1 MSHPPGMERQSGRRS
16 LTAKQ
21 AGLTLA
27 IALLLSILAGTI
39 ELALD
44 ARAMHQE
51 IIRDTHYRLELVHG
65 TAAEAAFQL
74 NPELATQVADGLFSG
89 GHVASVTLSDD
100 FGRAMATR
108 QREYEPDSGWVAHA
122 LFGDILQYQQ
132 TLLYQA
138 GPDNSPQPVGELELT
153 LALDRLIRDFTDRSL
168 LIFTLGVAKAL
179 AIAALLALVFHWFVT
194 RPLLR
199 VHAAIAGTDPRQPG
213 RWPKP
218 AMGRHVNDELGHLVE
233 SVDQLM
239 LAFQQGLDQ
248 RDRLHQISTMDGLT
262 GIANRRHFDTFIAR
276 EWQRARR
283 NGYALSVVFIDI
295 DHFKE
300 FNDHYGHVA
309 GDDTLRAIAEAL
321 TRAVNRA
328 SDLVARYGGEE
339 FVCVLPDTDLEGAL
353 RVADHI
359 REEIRALDIPHAHS
373 TRSGRVTASLGVA
386 SSTPAHD
393 DASVDELMAQA
404 DSQLYRAKRQ
414 GRDRVA
420 AQT

>member
-1 MSHPPGMERQSGRRS
+1 MSLAPGSQPGRRS

-27 IALLLSILAGTI
+27 IALLLSILAGVI

-44 ARAMHQE
+44 ARSMRQE
-51 IIRDTHYRLELVHG
+51 IVSDTRYRLDLVHG

-74 NPELATQVADGLFSG
+74 NPELAAQVIDGLFNG
-89 GHVASVTLSDD
+89 GRVASAAITDD
-100 FGRAMATR
+100 FGRTMAAR
-108 QREYEPDSGWVAHA
+108 QRESGPVSGWVAHA
-122 LFGDILQYQQ
+122 LFDDILHYRR
-132 TLLYQA
+132 TLHYQA
-138 GPDNSPQPVGELELT
+138 GSDNPPQPIGELELT
-153 LALDRLIRDFTDRSL
+153 LALDRLARDFTDRSL
-168 LIFTLGVAKAL
+168 LIFSLGVAKAL

-199 VHAAIAGTDPRQPG
+199 VHAAIVDTDPRQPG

-218 AMGRHVNDELGHLVE
+218 AMGRHGSDELGHLVD
-233 SVDQLM
+233 SVDQL
-239 LAFQQGLDQ
+239 LQAFQRGLDQ
-248 RDRLHQISTMDGLT
+248 RDQLHQISTMDGLT
-262 GIANRRHFDTFIAR
+262 GIANRRHFDTFIER

-283 NGYALSVVFIDI
+283 NGHALSVIFIDI

-309 GDDTLRAIAEAL
+309 GDDTLRAVAEAL
-321 TRAVNRA
+321 AGVVHRA

-353 RVADHI
+353 RVAGRIHE
-359 REEIRALDIPHAHS
+359 RIRALDIPHAHS
-373 TRSGRVTASLGVA
+373 TLAGRVTASLGVA
-386 SSTPAHD
+386 SSRPAHD
-393 DASVDELMAQA
+393 DTGIEELMAQA
-404 DSQLYRAKRQ
+404 DGQLYRAKHQ

>member
-1 MSHPPGMERQSGRRS
+1 MSHPPGMERQTGRRS

-27 IALLLSILAGTI
+27 IALLLSILAGVI

-44 ARAMHQE
+44 ARAMRQE
-51 IIRDTHYRLELVHG
+51 IVNDTRYRLDLVHG

-74 NPELATQVADGLFSG
+74 NPDLATQVVEGLFNG
-89 GHVASVTLSDD
+89 GRVDSAALTDD
-100 FGRAMATR
+100 FGRVMATR
-108 QREYEPDSGWVAHA
+108 QRQFEPASSWLAHV
-122 LFGDILQYQQ
+122 LFDDILHYQQ
-132 TLLYQA
+132 TLNYQA
-138 GPDNSPQPVGELELT
+138 GTDNSAQPVGELKLT
-153 LALDRLIRDFTDRSL
+153 LALDRLARDFIDRSL
-168 LIFTLGVAKAL
+168 LIFSLGVAKSL

-199 VHAAIAGTDPRQPG
+199 VHAAIVATDPRQPG

-218 AMGRHVNDELGHLVE
+218 AMGRHGNDELGHLVE
-233 SVDQLM
+233 SVDQLL

-248 RDRLHQISTMDGLT
+248 RDQLHQISTMDGLT
-262 GIANRRHFDTFIAR
+262 GIANRRHFDAFLAR

-283 NGYALSVVFIDI
+283 NGHALSVIFIDI

-321 TRAVNRA
+321 TRVVHRA

-353 RVADHI
+353 RVAERIHL
-359 REEIRALDIPHAHS
+359 EIRALDIPHAHA
-373 TRSGRVTASLGVA
+373 THTDRVTASLGVA
-386 SSTPAHD
+386 SCAPALD
-393 DASVDELMAQA
+393 DTGHEELMAQA

-420 AQT
+420 AQI

>member
-1 MSHPPGMERQSGRRS
+1 MDRQTGRRS

-27 IALLLSILAGTI
+27 IALLLSILAGAI

-44 ARAMHQE
+44 ARSMRQE
-51 IIRDTHYRLELVHG
+51 IVNDTRYRLDLVHG

-74 NPELATQVADGLFSG
+74 NPDLATQVVEGLFNG
-89 GHVASVTLSDD
+89 GRVASATITDD
-100 FGRAMATR
+100 FGRSMATR
-108 QREYEPDSGWVAHA
+108 QREHEPVSGWLAHA
-122 LFGDILQYQQ
+122 LFDDILHYQQ
-132 TLLYQA
+132 TLHYQA
-138 GPDNSPQPVGELELT
+138 GSDNAAQPVGELELT
-153 LALDRLIRDFTDRSL
+153 LALDRLARDFTHRSL
-168 LIFTLGVAKAL
+168 LIFSLGVAKAL

-199 VHAAIAGTDPRQPG
+199 VHAAIADTDPRQPG

-218 AMGRHVNDELGHLVE
+218 AMGRHGNDELGHLVE
-233 SVDQLM
+233 SVDQL
-239 LAFQQGLDQ
+239 LQAFQQGLDQ
-248 RDRLHQISTMDGLT
+248 RDQLHQISTMDGLT
-262 GIANRRHFDTFIAR
+262 GIANRRHFDAFLDR

-283 NGYALSVVFIDI
+283 NGHALSVIFIDI

-300 FNDHYGHVA
+300 FNDHYGHLA
-309 GDDTLRAIAEAL
+309 GDDTLRAVAEAL
-321 TRAVNRA
+321 AGVVHRA

-353 RVADHI
+353 KVAERIHRKI
-359 REEIRALDIPHAHS
+359 HELDIPHAYS

-386 SSTPAHD
+386 SSMPVHD
-393 DASVDELMAQA
+393 DASCEELMAQA
-404 DSQLYRAKRQ
+404 DRQLYRAKRQ

-420 AQT
+420 SQV